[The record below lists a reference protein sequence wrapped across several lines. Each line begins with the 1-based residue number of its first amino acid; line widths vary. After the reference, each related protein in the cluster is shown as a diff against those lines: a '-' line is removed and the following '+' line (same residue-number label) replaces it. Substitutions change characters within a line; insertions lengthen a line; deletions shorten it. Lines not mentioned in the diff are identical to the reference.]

1 MVIRTFPQSY
11 PDEWG
16 SDDDATERPG
26 SHGPEG
32 SRRIIAPAH
41 RGGAGRR

>member
-11 PDEWG
+11 PDDWG
-16 SDDDATERPG
+16 SDDDATEAR
-26 SHGPEG
+26 EAAARRV